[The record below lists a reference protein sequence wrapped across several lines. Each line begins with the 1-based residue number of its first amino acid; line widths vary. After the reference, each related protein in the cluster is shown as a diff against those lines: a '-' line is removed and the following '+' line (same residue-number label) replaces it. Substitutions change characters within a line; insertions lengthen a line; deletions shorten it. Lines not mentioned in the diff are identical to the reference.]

1 MGDEPRPSGGVFLCL
16 LLAVSSHS
24 NSVAACRSGFSRE
37 KISWNEGSRLKPL
50 LQAAPTVHC
59 KKKGAA
65 EAAPESKD
73 CFLALLLEFHFVF
86 EAHLVFEFHLV
97 CNDNVVG
104 VFHAL
109 CFDCH
114 AQL

>member
-1 MGDEPRPSGGVFLCL
+1 MMRDEPRPSGGVFLCL
-16 LLAVSSHS
+16 LLAVSSPTS
-24 NSVAACRSGFSRE
+24 RSYST
-37 KISWNEGSRLKPL
+37 
-50 LQAAPTVHC
+50 LQ
-59 KKKGAA
+59 KKGAA

-86 EAHLVFEFHLV
+86 ETHLVFEFHLV